1 MLHYLNFTGIPGE
14 LYSTASG
21 KVSAEAALAVFEAF
35 GSLLTDNI
43 TYISGIFINLSDD
56 TNVCKLMMEN
66 LRTSLSEEKLKVLS
80 NAGVETAC
88 VREDDVTYISFTLP
102 ERGRSV

>member
-1 MLHYLNFTGIPGE
+1 MPVIFYGILKRKTANPLRSMPCNNFYT
-14 LYSTASG
+14 
-21 KVSAEAALAVFEAF
+21 V
-35 GSLLTDNI
+35 
-43 TYISGIFINLSDD
+43 SGIFINLSDD
-56 TNVCKLMMEN
+56 TTVCKLTMEN
-66 LRTSLSEEKLKVLS
+66 LRTSLSEEELKVLS